1 MQNPL
6 PPSLPRSIVP
16 AVLALALAL
25 SLGTLPAAS
34 AAGLEIITLQ
44 HRPADQLIPIIE
56 PLVDEGG
63 TITGRDNKLFLR
75 TSAENFAD
83 IQRVVAELDTRLRV
97 LRISVR
103 QDRSNRTL
111 RDEQGLSARVQG
123 GDVSARLPDTGTRS
137 GASVTWR
144 DDDGR
149 VRYRNLST
157 RDATDSYAD
166 QFVRAVEGQPAFIAI
181 GQSVPLANRGFAGNP
196 YYGNWVDSI
205 EYRDV
210 GTGFYVTPR
219 LNGDTVNVAV
229 SPYTEKLRSGG
240 RIDFN
245 RTDAVVSGRL
255 GEWLPLSGA
264 TGTSQD
270 AGTANLTST
279 RHQASDNYQVWIRVD
294 EVR

>member
-1 MQNPL
+1 MHKPVPL
-6 PPSLPRSIVP
+6 YLPRTVF
-16 AVLALALAL
+16 AAAMALAIAAV
-25 SLGTLPAAS
+25 TLPAAN
-34 AAGLEIITLQ
+34 AAGLEIITLK

-56 PLVDEGG
+56 PLVEAGG
-63 TITGRDNKLFLR
+63 TITGRDNKLFIK
-75 TSAENFAD
+75 TSDENLAD
-83 IQRVVAELDTRLRV
+83 LQRIVAELDTRLRV

-111 RDEQGLSARVQG
+111 RDEQGLSARVRD
-123 GDVSARLPDTGTRS
+123 GDVAARLPDTGTRS

-196 YYGNWVDSI
+196 YYGGWVDSI

-219 LNGDTVNVAV
+219 LNGDAVNVAI
-229 SPYTEKLRSGG
+229 SPYTEKLRPGG
-240 RIDFN
+240 RIDFSQ
-245 RTDAVVSGRL
+245 TDAVVSGRL
-255 GEWLPLSGA
+255 GEWLPLSG
-264 TGTSQD
+264 TTRTSRD

-279 RHQASDNYQVWIRVD
+279 RHKASDNFQVWIRVD